1 MFDDYTQEE
10 LNELKSYMDALDP
23 RLRIVKIEKLS
34 IRQLM
39 NGEAKETPDDLGLSS
54 QMLTDDFNDISIDHI
69 GVIRYTLET
78 GESYYVHERGYS
90 LNMVK
95 LFDMSIP
102 IDQIKQLAIE
112 NLAKEYK
119 INKNRIVGGKSKK
132 RKQVK
137 RKKVRRTH
145 KK

>member
-10 LNELKSYMDALDP
+10 LNELKSYIDALDP
-23 RLRIVKIEKLS
+23 RLRIVKIEKIS

-54 QMLTDDFNDISIDHI
+54 QMLTNDFNDASIDHI

-90 LNMVK
+90 LHMVK

-102 IDQIKQLAIE
+102 IDKIKQLALE

-119 INKNRIVGGKSKK
+119 LTKVGGKSKK